1 MPRRVFVIRPLTA
14 IFASA
19 LVVQSFPA
27 PVSAQQEPAPVS
39 AVSMVD
45 PFESYCATCH
55 GNRSPESEAPTR
67 QTLRQMDP
75 ERVLAALTV
84 GPMVTYAERFN
95 EDQLRAMAELVTGKP
110 FGGTA
115 DRTAAAMSNQCRG
128 PLTLNDPFGKPSWNG
143 WSPDPTKSYRF
154 QPQAT
159 GGLNG
164 AQIPQLK
171 LKWAF
176 AFPGA
181 ASASWTQ
188 PTVVGGALFIGSD
201 NNFVYGLDAKTGCV
215 YWSYEAPGQVRG
227 AVIIG
232 EITEI
237 PGVRYAAH
245 FGDYMGYI
253 TAVNAETGEELWSL
267 LPDDHQAAKITG
279 PPTLDPSPGGYLYAG
294 VSSWEQMPGRRIT
307 YECCKFQG
315 SLTAID
321 VNTGRPVWKTFTM
334 SERPRP
340 LRRNS
345 AGTQLYGP
353 AGAAIWQAP
362 TLDLKLRRVY
372 VAAGTCY
379 ISEFFEEPHSVG
391 FDGGACNSVM
401 AFDMDTGEREWSTQL
416 VPMDRHP
423 GGCGVEPEELRLNC
437 PGYVGSP
444 YGSSPMDPDD
454 DPAGAPVL
462 HTASDGRRMIIQA
475 QELGRITALDPDNN
489 GAILW
494 VAQAGDGRG
503 ASSPF
508 GGAFDGEY
516 LFKPLSFRDG
526 TGAIAAMRASDGSR
540 AWYTVVE
547 KPTDCDDP
555 ESSGCSS
562 RNDAAASAVPGA
574 VLTGSTD
581 GVLRSFS
588 AEDGTLQWEYPT
600 QRDFETV
607 NGVRGFGGGI
617 GGTAPTI
624 VDGMMYMGSGYAI
637 LGSAPGN
644 VLLAFGLDD

>member
-39 AVSMVD
+39 AVSMVS

-55 GNRSPESEAPTR
+55 GNRSSESEAPTR

-237 PGVRYAAH
+237 PGVRYAAY

-267 LPDDHQAAKITG
+267 LPDD
-279 PPTLDPSPGGYLYAG
+279 PSGREDHRPADARPISGRIPLRR

-423 GGCGVEPEELRLNC
+423 GGCGVEPEELRINC
-437 PGYVGSP
+437 PGYVP
-444 YGSSPMDPDD
+444 DPDD

-475 QELGRITALDPDNN
+475 QEVGRITALDPDNN
-489 GAILW
+489 GAIRW
-494 VAQAGDGRG
+494 VAQADDGQTS
-503 ASSPF
+503 SSPF

-547 KPTDCDDP
+547 KPSDCPDP
-555 ESSGCSS
+555 ESRRGCSS
-562 RNDAAASAVPGA
+562 ANQSAASAVPGA
-574 VLTGSTD
+574 VLTGSRD

-588 AEDGTLQWEYPT
+588 AEDGAILWEYPT

-637 LGSAPGN
+637 LGGAPGN

>member
-1 MPRRVFVIRPLTA
+1 MPRRVTFMRALTA

-19 LVVQSFPA
+19 LIAASFPS
-27 PVSAQQEPAPVS
+27 PVWAQLEPEPTTS
-39 AVSMVD
+39 AVSMVS

-55 GNRSPESEAPTR
+55 DNRSSESLAPSR
-67 QTLRQMDP
+67 QTLRQLDP
-75 ERVLAALTV
+75 ERVLAALTE
-84 GPMVTYAERFN
+84 GPMVTYAERFS
-95 EDQLRAMAELVTGKP
+95 EDELRAMAELVTGKP
-110 FGGTA
+110 FGGSA

-128 PLTLNDPFGKPSWNG
+128 PLTLDDPFQKPRWNG

-154 QPQAT
+154 QPEEA
-159 GGLNG
+159 GGLTG
-164 AQIPQLK
+164 AQIPQLE

-181 ASASWTQ
+181 ASAAWTQ

-215 YWSYEAPGQVRG
+215 YWSYEAPGQVRT
-227 AVIIG
+227 AVSIG

-237 PGVRYAAH
+237 PGVRYAAY

-279 PPTLDPSPGGYLYAG
+279 PPTLDSSPGGHLYVG

-334 SERPRP
+334 AERPRP

-353 AGAAIWQAP
+353 AGAAIWNAP

-372 VAAGTCY
+372 ATAGTCY
-379 ISEFFEEPHSVG
+379 ISEFFEEPQSVG
-391 FDGGACNSVM
+391 FDGGACVSVM
-401 AFDMDTGEREWSTQL
+401 AFDMDTGGRIWSTQL
-416 VPMDRHP
+416 GPQDRHP
-423 GGCGVEPEELRLNC
+423 GGCGTEPEELRLNC
-437 PGYVGSP
+437 PGYVS
-444 YGSSPMDPDD
+444 DLDD
-454 DPAGAPVL
+454 DPSGAPVL
-462 HTASDGRRMIIQA
+462 YTAPDGRRMIIEG
-475 QELGRITALDPDNN
+475 QESGRITALDPDNN

-494 VAQAGDGRG
+494 VAQAGDQLG
-503 ASSPF
+503 ASNGGF

-516 LFKPLSFRDG
+516 YFKPLPFRDG
-526 TGAIAAMRASDGSR
+526 TGSVAAIRPSDGSR
-540 AWYTVVE
+540 AWYTEVE
-547 KPTDCDDP
+547 KPSDCADP
-555 ESSGCSS
+555 ESSVCSS
-562 RNDAAASAVPGA
+562 ANWSSASAVPGA
-574 VLTGSTD
+574 VLTGSWD
-581 GVLRSFS
+581 GVLRSYS
-588 AEDGTLQWEYPT
+588 AEDGAILWEYPT
-600 QRDFETV
+600 KRDFETV

-617 GGTAPTI
+617 GGGAPTI
-624 VDGMMYMGSGYAI
+624 VDGMMYVGSGYVI
-637 LGSAPGN
+637 LSGAPGN

>member
-1 MPRRVFVIRPLTA
+1 MLRHVLLRHAVTVIL
-14 IFASA
+14 A
-19 LVVQSFPA
+19 LAALMALSLPSPA
-27 PVSAQQEPAPVS
+27 GAQEPAPPTAS

-55 GNRSPESEAPTR
+55 DNRSSESLAPSR
-67 QTLRQMDP
+67 QTLRQLEP
-75 ERVLAALTV
+75 ERVLAALKE
-84 GPMVTYAERFN
+84 GPMVTYAERFS
-95 EDQLRAMAELVTGKP
+95 EDELRAMAELMTGKP
-110 FGGTA
+110 FGGSA

-128 PLTLNDPFGKPSWNG
+128 PLTLNDPFDKPSWNG
-143 WSPDPTKSYRF
+143 WAPDPTKSYRF
-154 QPQAT
+154 QPQES
-159 GGLNG
+159 GGLTG

-181 ASASWTQ
+181 ASAAWTQ

-237 PGVRYAAH
+237 PGVRYAAY
-245 FGDYMGYI
+245 FGDYMGYVS
-253 TAVNAETGEELWSL
+253 AVNAETGEELWSI

-279 PPTLDPSPGGYLYAG
+279 PPTLDPSPGGHLYVG

-315 SLTAID
+315 SLTAIN

-372 VAAGTCY
+372 ATAGTCY
-379 ISEFFEEPHSVG
+379 ISEFFEEPHAVG

-401 AFDMDTGEREWSTQL
+401 AFDMDTGGREWSTQL

-423 GGCGVEPEELRLNC
+423 GGCGVEPEELRINC
-437 PGYVGSP
+437 PGYVN
-444 YGSSPMDPDD
+444 DPDD

-462 HTASDGRRMIIQA
+462 HTALDGRRVIIQA

-494 VAQAGDGRG
+494 VGQAGDGQG
-503 ASSPF
+503 SSSPF

-526 TGAIAAMRASDGSR
+526 TGAIAAMRPSDGSR
-540 AWYTVVE
+540 AWYTEIE
-547 KPTDCDDP
+547 KPSDCADP
-555 ESSGCSS
+555 ESRGCSS
-562 RNDAAASAVPGA
+562 ANDAAASAVPGA

-588 AEDGTLQWEYPT
+588 AEDGSVLWEYPT
-600 QRDFETV
+600 QREFETV

-624 VDGMMYMGSGYAI
+624 VDGMLYMGSGYAI
-637 LGSAPGN
+637 LGGAPGN
-644 VLLAFGLDD
+644 VLLAFGLD